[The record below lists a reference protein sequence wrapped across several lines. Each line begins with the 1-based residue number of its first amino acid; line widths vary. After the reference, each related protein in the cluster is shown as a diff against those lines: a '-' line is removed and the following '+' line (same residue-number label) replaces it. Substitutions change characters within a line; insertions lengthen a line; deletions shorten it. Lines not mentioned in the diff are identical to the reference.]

1 MKNLIPYSVAVSA
14 LASTCLPLVMNAQT
28 VIDETQLSRKNV
40 LFIAV
45 DDLKPLLG
53 CYGDPVAQTPHIDRL
68 STRGTVFMSAYCQ
81 QAVSAATRASLL
93 TGMCPDRTRVWDL
106 KTLIRSQN
114 PDVVTLP
121 QYFKENGYR
130 VAGIGKIYDPRSVD
144 KQQDAR
150 SWSEEYMEHAQF
162 INAGFEQPV
171 MAQYQSP
178 EIHELYNKYYKEAE
192 AQGMDKKNQIE
203 KYIQKYVKPLLSH

>member
-68 STRGTVFMSAYCQ
+68 STRGTVFMSAYRQ
-81 QAVSAATRASLL
+81 QHV
-93 TGMCPDRTRVWDL
+93 
-106 KTLIRSQN
+106 
-114 PDVVTLP
+114 
-121 QYFKENGYR
+121 
-130 VAGIGKIYDPRSVD
+130 
-144 KQQDAR
+144 
-150 SWSEEYMEHAQF
+150 
-162 INAGFEQPV
+162 PV
-171 MAQYQSP
+171 C
-178 EIHELYNKYYKEAE
+178 
-192 AQGMDKKNQIE
+192 
-203 KYIQKYVKPLLSH
+203 

>member
-171 MAQYQSP
+171 MA
-178 EIHELYNKYYKEAE
+178 
-192 AQGMDKKNQIE
+192 
-203 KYIQKYVKPLLSH
+203 